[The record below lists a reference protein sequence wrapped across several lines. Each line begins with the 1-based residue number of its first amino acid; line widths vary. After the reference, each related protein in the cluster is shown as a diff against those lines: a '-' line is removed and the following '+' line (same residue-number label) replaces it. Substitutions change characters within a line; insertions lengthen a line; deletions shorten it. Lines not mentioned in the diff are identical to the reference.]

1 MPAVMASPR
10 MNSAPPKL
18 RVALDELVVD
28 RMMSGSSRLRSMRIL
43 FLVSTTRSARS
54 RAAQHG
60 PEARGLR
67 RSSGAVV
74 LVTDL
79 APGQSDEHVFQ
90 GHLAAGRGPDEG
102 IVPVLVDEVVRGCRS
117 PAPVRGR

>member
-28 RMMSGSSRLRSMRIL
+28 RMISGRSRLRSRRIL
-43 FLVSTTRSARS
+43 FLVNTTRSARS
-54 RAAQHG
+54 RAASMV
-60 PEARGLR
+60 ARLGA
-67 RSSGAVV
+67 SMVVGAVV

-79 APGQSDEHVFQ
+79 TPGQSDEHVFQ
-90 GHLAAGRGPDEG
+90 GHVAAGCGPDER
-102 IVPVLVDEVVRGCRS
+102 IVPVLVDEVCRGCRW
-117 PAPVRGR
+117 PAPGRGR